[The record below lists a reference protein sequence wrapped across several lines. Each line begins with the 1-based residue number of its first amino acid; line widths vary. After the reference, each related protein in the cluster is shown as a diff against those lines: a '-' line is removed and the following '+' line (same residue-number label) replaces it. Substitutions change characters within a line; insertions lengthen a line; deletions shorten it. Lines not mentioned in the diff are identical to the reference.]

1 MYTQTKKRPFPNQV
15 GEGRFKIYTKLILSR
30 AIPYRSDSLAASLS
44 CRRFLSGFVRCLVAY
59 PFGFP
64 RLLELKSY
72 ILSNFHKSN
81 FKISFSCVPVG
92 SEICKIHNVLVFA
105 FGAIYLHMPPDI
117 GIHPGYEKAAV
128 GTSQIS
134 CGHVLRFRS
143 AFAQSF
149 LCGFRKRSSSRHIP
163 NCLLSA
169 DAARLIRTC

>member
-1 MYTQTKKRPFPNQV
+1 MQTKKRPFPNQV

-72 ILSNFHKSN
+72 ILFNFHESY

-92 SEICKIHNVLVFA
+92 SEICKIQNVLVFA
-105 FGAIYLHMPPDI
+105 FGAIYAYVPAHRNTPWLLKSCSWDI
-117 GIHPGYEKAAV
+117 ADLLRSCTAFPLCFCSVFSLPIRKA
-128 GTSQIS
+128 
-134 CGHVLRFRS
+134 
-143 AFAQSF
+143 
-149 LCGFRKRSSSRHIP
+149 
-163 NCLLSA
+163 LL
-169 DAARLIRTC
+169 